1 MSRCCDV
8 RSNPPIEE
16 FLEGPEVSVFAVCDG
31 QRAVLLP
38 SAQDFKR
45 VGEGGT
51 GPNTGGMGAVSPAPG
66 VDAAL
71 LDRVEADVVAP
82 VLAELASRGAPYVGV
97 LYAGLVLTADGPRVL
112 EFNARLG
119 DPEAQAVLPRLTT
132 PLAPLLAAAA
142 NGRVDQAPPV
152 GVDPRPCVTVVLAA
166 QGYPGAVVRGRPIEG
181 VDAAAAR
188 EDVAV
193 FHAGTAHDDAGG
205 LVADGGRVLAVSA
218 LGDDV
223 AAARAASL
231 DAIADIE
238 LPGGFWRADIAAGH

>member
-1 MSRCCDV
+1 M
-8 RSNPPIEE
+8 
-16 FLEGPEVSVFAVCDG
+16 G
-31 QRAVLLP
+31 
-38 SAQDFKR
+38 R
-45 VGEGGT
+45 V
-51 GPNTGGMGAVSPAPG
+51 P
-66 VDAAL
+66 VD
-71 LDRVEADVVAP
+71 DVVAP

-166 QGYPGAVVRGRPIEG
+166 QGHPGAVVRGRPIEG

-205 LVADGGRVLAVSA
+205 SSPAMTPGLAGALSARRPAPPSWAPGR
-218 LGDDV
+218 
-223 AAARAASL
+223 
-231 DAIADIE
+231 
-238 LPGGFWRADIAAGH
+238 PGPCPSRGPVG

>member
-1 MSRCCDV
+1 MGRAG
-8 RSNPPIEE
+8 RGKKGPGAPP
-16 FLEGPEVSVFAVCDG
+16 LQT
-31 QRAVLLP
+31 QR
-38 SAQDFKR
+38 R
-45 VGEGGT
+45 
-51 GPNTGGMGAVSPAPG
+51 
-66 VDAAL
+66 
-71 LDRVEADVVAP
+71 RY
-82 VLAELASRGAPYVGV
+82 AELASRGAPYVGV

-142 NGRVDQAPPV
+142 NGPVDQAPPV